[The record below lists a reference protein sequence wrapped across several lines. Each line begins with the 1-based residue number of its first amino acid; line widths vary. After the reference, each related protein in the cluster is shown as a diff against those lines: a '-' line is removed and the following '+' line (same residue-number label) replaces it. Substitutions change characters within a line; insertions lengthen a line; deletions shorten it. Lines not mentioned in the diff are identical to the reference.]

1 MDTLSATIDT
11 HLRVVVDLNRCQGYA
26 QCCFAAPEHFW
37 LHGAEA
43 LSYHP
48 MPDAA
53 DRTRI
58 LRAAAACPVQAIHVE
73 DSEVKA

>member
-1 MDTLSATIDT
+1 MDTPTTTDDAR
-11 HLRVVVDLNRCQGYA
+11 LRVVVDLNRCQGYA
-26 QCCFAAPEHFW
+26 QCCFAAPDHFW

-48 MPDAA
+48 MPGAA
-53 DRTRI
+53 DRVRI

-73 DSEVKA
+73 DTAVQP